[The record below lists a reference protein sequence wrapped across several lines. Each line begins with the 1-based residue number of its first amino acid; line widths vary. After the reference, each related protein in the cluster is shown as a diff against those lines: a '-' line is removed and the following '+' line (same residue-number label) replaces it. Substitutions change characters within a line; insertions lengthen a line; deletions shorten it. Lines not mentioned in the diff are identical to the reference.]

1 VAHFF
6 FAGRRNRDARGWAQ
20 GDTETWSVAAAA
32 AATAAAAGEEGG
44 LDDVEA
50 YLFDDGLRKSL
61 THDAS
66 CDISE
71 ARVPEEGG
79 SVSGERWPGG

>member
-1 VAHFF
+1 M
-6 FAGRRNRDARGWAQ
+6 DARGWAQ
-20 GDTETWSVAAAA
+20 GDTETWSVA
-32 AATAAAAGEEGG
+32 AAAAGEEGG

-50 YLFDDGLRKSL
+50 YLFDDGLGKSL

-71 ARVPEEGG
+71 ARLPEEGG
-79 SVSGERWPGG
+79 SVSGERWSGG